1 MSKLSIKLQNQTK
14 SNTVW
19 AYVTGHDIHR
29 NNDWFLL
36 QADGVTP
43 YYPANPPERLSPLLK
58 DCAIPLNAP
67 GKSPKVVSVP
77 KLATARIYF
86 SITNKMTFYLNAGP
100 ALVEPDINNPNDPNV
115 NIQWDFC
122 EFTFNDT
129 ELFCNITYV
138 DFVSLPISLTLVPTT
153 GPTQHVTGFP
163 ADGFAQIQ
171 QKLEAQG
178 QVDRQPWG
186 SLLRRAN
193 GKDLR
198 ILNPKNAIVADGSLF
213 AGYFE
218 PYIDQVWTQYASP
231 AQTLSIATGMKEW
244 GTATGYVDPTSK
256 LLTFPSA
263 SGPPGST
270 ITFSKPSTKDVFSC
284 DTGPFHRGNDEAG
297 NISAR
302 IAAAFNRTTVLK
314 WKDQPGQPAPAQ
326 YYKDTPTNHY
336 SRIVHEVNT
345 DHLGYTFPFDDVRP
359 SEEDDQSGKVQSGN
373 VKSFTVTVGASGVAK
388 KEL

>member
-1 MSKLSIKLQNQTK
+1 MSKLSIHLQNQTN

-29 NNDWFLL
+29 NNEWFLL

-43 YYPANPPERLSPLLK
+43 YYPTNPPGRLSPLLK
-58 DCAIPLNAP
+58 DCAIPLNAS
-67 GKSPKVVSVP
+67 GKSAKVVTVP

-86 SITNKMTFYLNAGP
+86 SITDKMTFHLNEGP
-100 ALVEPDINNPNDPNV
+100 ALVEPDVNNPADPNV
-115 NIQWDFC
+115 NVRWDFC

-138 DFVSLPISLTLVPTT
+138 DFVSLPISLTLVPTA

-163 ADGFAQIQ
+163 DDGFAQIQ
-171 QKLEAQG
+171 QKLQAQG
-178 QVDRQPWG
+178 HIDGQPWG
-186 SLLRRAN
+186 SLLRRGN

-198 ILNPKNAIVADGSLF
+198 ILNPKNAIVANGSLF

-218 PYIDQVWTQYASP
+218 PYIDQVWNRYASP
-231 AQTLSIATGMKEW
+231 AQPLSIATGTKQW
-244 GTATGYVDPTSK
+244 GTATGHVDHTSK
-256 LLTFPSA
+256 LLRFPSA

-302 IAAAFNRTTVLK
+302 ITAAFNRTTLLK
-314 WKDQPGQPAPAQ
+314 WKDQPGHPAPSE

-336 SRIVHEVNT
+336 SRIVHNVNT
-345 DHLGYTFPFDDVRP
+345 DHLGYCFPFDDVGA
-359 SEEDDQSGKVQSGN
+359 SGEKDQSGKVQSGS
-373 VKSFTVTVGASGVAK
+373 VKTFTVTVGAHGVAK
-388 KEL
+388 TEL